1 MPYLP
6 YSEYRQCPPKAMC
19 SRLALR
25 VGPLEGTVDLEEV
38 WWGGPEVTRASVKG
52 AVGFLACDV
61 SGSL

>member
-1 MPYLP
+1 
-6 YSEYRQCPPKAMC
+6 MC